1 MIEKCLPLANQR
13 GHEPAQEC
21 INCRS
26 LKIEKN
32 RLWRKNIGGEKNGI
46 VLCRMNMVVC

>member
-1 MIEKCLPLANQR
+1 MILPHANQR

-32 RLWRKNIGGEKNGI
+32 RFGEKNLGGEKTASYC
-46 VLCRMNMVVC
+46 VA